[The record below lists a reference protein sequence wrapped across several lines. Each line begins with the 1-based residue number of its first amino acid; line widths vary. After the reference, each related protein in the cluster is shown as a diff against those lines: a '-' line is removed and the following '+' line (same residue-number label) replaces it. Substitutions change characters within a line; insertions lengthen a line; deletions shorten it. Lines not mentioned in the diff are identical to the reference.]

1 MTGSHP
7 RGGRSRVAE
16 GLEILGLR
24 VVLLAY
30 WGTVS
35 ALSVLT
41 PGNVPSPDRGE
52 SVRPK
57 G

>member
-1 MTGSHP
+1 MTE
-7 RGGRSRVAE
+7 R
-16 GLEILGLR
+16 LEVLGLR
-24 VVLLAY
+24 AVLLAY

-35 ALSVLT
+35 VLSVLA
-41 PGNVPSPDRGE
+41 PGGRPPVDSGE